1 MKSENERIEKKKK
14 TILFLSHLILSY
26 NFVDSERKEVVKN
39 KINTTLNYI
48 DYYNFIYFNPD
59 KIFKPILF

>member
-26 NFVDSERKEVVKN
+26 NFVDWKEFVKN
-39 KINTTLNYI
+39 KIDTTSNYI
-48 DYYNFIYFNPD
+48 DYYNSTYFNPA
-59 KIFKPILF
+59 KIFKPIQF